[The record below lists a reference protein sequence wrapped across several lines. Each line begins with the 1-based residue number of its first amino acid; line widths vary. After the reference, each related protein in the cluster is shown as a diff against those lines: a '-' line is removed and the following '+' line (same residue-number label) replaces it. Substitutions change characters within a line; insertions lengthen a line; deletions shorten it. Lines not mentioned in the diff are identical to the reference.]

1 MGDRREALHRVGAA
15 GDAQRGDG
23 PASTWAAAGE
33 MAKLL
38 AARLEEHKYTV
49 AFPAGRDPAVFRVTG
64 LPGGPY
70 VEVTAED
77 NGQAACHYTGRSTAE
92 AAEVIARLPARGRPQ
107 DGSAPDTLTATWDG
121 IEIEWH
127 YQPPAGQPVGLDQV
141 AAAVLA
147 HLAVLGGHH
156 DRKDDP
162 T

>member
-1 MGDRREALHRVGAA
+1 MSA
-15 GDAQRGDG
+15 
-23 PASTWAAAGE
+23 PAIPCE

-38 AARLEEHKYTV
+38 AARLEEHGYTV
-49 AFPAGRDPAVFRVTG
+49 AFPPGRDPAVFKVTG

-77 NGQAACHYTGRSTAE
+77 SGQAACHYTGRSTAE
-92 AAEVIARLPARGRPQ
+92 AAQVIARLPAPGQPQ
-107 DGSAPDTLTATWDG
+107 AGIQPDTVTATWDG

-127 YQPPAGQPVGLDQV
+127 YQPPAGSAGLDQV
-141 AAAVLA
+141 AAALLA
-147 HLAVLGGHH
+147 HLAVLNGHH

>member
-1 MGDRREALHRVGAA
+1 MADQQAAALPGAA
-15 GDAQRGDG
+15 TD
-23 PASTWAAAGE
+23 AAAL
-33 MAKLL
+33 AL
-38 AARLEEHKYTV
+38 AARLAQHGYRV
-49 AFPAGRDPAVFRVTG
+49 SFPPGRDPAVFKVTG
-64 LPGGPY
+64 LPGDPC

-92 AAEVIARLPARGRPQ
+92 AARVIARLPVPGEPQ
-107 DGSAPDTLTATWDG
+107 ADTQPDTVTATWEG

-127 YQPPAGQPVGLDQV
+127 YQPPAGSVGPDQV

-156 DRKDDP
+156 DRKDAP

>member
-1 MGDRREALHRVGAA
+1 MSARAI
-15 GDAQRGDG
+15 
-23 PASTWAAAGE
+23 PCE

-38 AARLEEHKYTV
+38 AARLEEHGYTV
-49 AFPAGRDPAVFRVTG
+49 AFPPGRDLAVFKVTG

-77 NGQAACHYTGRSTAE
+77 SGQAACHYTGRSTAE
-92 AAEVIARLPARGRPQ
+92 AARVIARLPAPGQPQ
-107 DGSAPDTLTATWDG
+107 DDVGPDTLTATWDG

-127 YQPPAGQPVGLDQV
+127 YQPSAGSAGLDQV

-147 HLAVLGGHH
+147 HLAVLDGHH
-156 DRKDDP
+156 GRKDAP

>member
-1 MGDRREALHRVGAA
+1 VSARAV
-15 GDAQRGDG
+15 
-23 PASTWAAAGE
+23 AGE

-38 AARLEEHKYTV
+38 AARLEEHGYTV

-64 LPGGPY
+64 LPASPY

-77 NGQAACHYTGRSTAE
+77 NGQAACHYTGRATAE
-92 AAEVIARLPARGRPQ
+92 AAEVIARLPVPGQPQ
-107 DGSAPDTLTATWDG
+107 DESAPETVTATWDG

-127 YQPPAGQPVGLDQV
+127 YQPPAGQPAVPDEV

-147 HLAVLGGHH
+147 HLAVLDGRDH
-156 DRKDDP
+156 RKDIP

>member
-1 MGDRREALHRVGAA
+1 MSARAI
-15 GDAQRGDG
+15 
-23 PASTWAAAGE
+23 PCE

-38 AARLEEHKYTV
+38 AARLEEHGYTV
-49 AFPAGRDPAVFRVTG
+49 EFPPGRDPAVFKVTG

-77 NGQAACHYTGRSTAE
+77 SGQAACHYTGRSAAE
-92 AAEVIARLPARGRPQ
+92 AARVIARLPAPGQPQ
-107 DGSAPDTLTATWDG
+107 ADTQPDTVTATWDG

-127 YQPPAGQPVGLDQV
+127 YQPPAGSVGLDQV

-147 HLAVLGGHH
+147 HLAVLDGHH
-156 DRKDDP
+156 GPRGVP